1 LPQQKTQNLKMVY
14 PLAEYSD
21 VKGNMN
27 KGDII
32 HPPNLT
38 LLQAYFA
45 MGTNA
50 RTILNDGTIGFDVR
64 QSGTPQD
71 V

>member
-1 LPQQKTQNLKMVY
+1 MVY
-14 PLAEYSD
+14 PLAEYD
-21 VKGNMN
+21 DEKGNMN

-38 LLQAYFA
+38 LADAYLA

-50 RTILNDGTIGFDVR
+50 RTILNGGAIGFDAR
-64 QSGTPQD
+64 KPGTPQD